1 MWLII
6 LIGVALS
13 LLFISWQKMFADNVL
28 SFVLFFLAAIYW
40 LIIFIAAWSVHCQ
53 AIRNTAEIDKII
65 STGIYRR
72 VRHPMYS
79 GDIIL
84 AWGFFLAFPYLSVLI
99 GVLWLTVILLFWA
112 RLEEKAMTKKFGQT
126 YLKYKSETPMLIPS
140 WKK

>member
-1 MWLII
+1 MWLIV
-6 LIGVALS
+6 LIGVILS

-28 SFVLFFLAAIYW
+28 GFVLFFLAVIYW
-40 LIIFIAAWSVHCQ
+40 LIIFIAAWSVHYQ

-99 GVLWLTVILLFWA
+99 GVLWLTAVLLFWA
-112 RLEEKAMTKKFGQT
+112 RLEEKAMTKKFGQA